1 MQQPGAEN
9 LPDCPLSSPL
19 STLVTP
25 FNAHKYPIPITQR
38 ASFREGEGPTQ
49 GLAAGLWLEPEPISS
64 AIGPGCL

>member
-9 LPDCPLSSPL
+9 LLEARL

-25 FNAHKYPIPITQR
+25 FNAHKYPIPITQT

-49 GLAAGLWLEPEPISS
+49 GHAAGLWLEPEPISS